1 MVLRHLKIVLLSE
14 SKYTFF
20 IVPFIYSRK
29 DKLICRDRRQLNIDQ
44 LLPVGRYNRKER
56 LQRGISKLLE
66 MMVMFII
73 LIVVPVPKLYT
84 YNTT

>member
-44 LLPVGRYNRKER
+44 LLPALFSVSP
-56 LQRGISKLLE
+56 RGKFLE
-66 MMVMFII
+66 
-73 LIVVPVPKLYT
+73 LDH
-84 YNTT
+84 